1 MALLDCARPR
11 PELRRPRVHDAGRLR
26 GEGAHAEVRRPG
38 GKEDHLSTAGSIP
51 EPVDWGLAERLARRV
66 AGHDPLEQSYLA
78 ASLQSDFDAVT
89 TRAERLVGEFTRL
102 EIPGDPTKALVLDR
116 QRWVEANIRSFRH
129 TLEPFTRR
137 VGERMAQSA
146 FAPAGRAVA
155 GAELGALMGF
165 LAQRVL
171 GQYDLLGPE
180 EAGDDA
186 DDAVY
191 YVGPNIMVLEKRYGF
206 RPGDFRLWIALHE
219 VTHRFQ
225 FRSVP
230 WMKGYFLSLVDSTMG
245 LIEPDPKRLV
255 RALERAAEAVRQGR
269 NPLDDG
275 GIVALFATDEQRKVL
290 DQVQALMS
298 LLEGHGNFVMD
309 RLGQR
314 HVTGQERMSAA
325 LKARR
330 QSGGVGGMFRK
341 LTGIEMKMRQYE
353 VGEEFITHLEK
364 TVGPEALDAAWRG
377 PDCLPTMAELEAP
390 ERWLERVGS
399 LTG

>member
-1 MALLDCARPR
+1 
-11 PELRRPRVHDAGRLR
+11 
-26 GEGAHAEVRRPG
+26 
-38 GKEDHLSTAGSIP
+38 
-51 EPVDWGLAERLARRV
+51 
-66 AGHDPLEQSYLA
+66 
-78 ASLQSDFDAVT
+78 
-89 TRAERLVGEFTRL
+89 
-102 EIPGDPTKALVLDR
+102 
-116 QRWVEANIRSFRH
+116 
-129 TLEPFTRR
+129 
-137 VGERMAQSA
+137 MAQSP

-155 GAELGALMGF
+155 GAEMGALMGF

-171 GQYDLLGPE
+171 GQYDLLGPD
-180 EAGDDA
+180 EAGNAVMSGDITPEPPG
-186 DDAVY
+186 DAVY
-191 YVGPNIMVLEKRYGF
+191 YVGPNILVLEKRYGF

-230 WMKGYFLSLVDSTMG
+230 WMKGYFLSLVDATMG

-255 RALERAAEAVRQGR
+255 RALERAAEAARQGR
-269 NPLDDG
+269 NPFDDG

-330 QSGGVGGMFRK
+330 QSGGVGGTIRK
-341 LTGIEMKMRQYE
+341 LVGIEMKMRQYE
-353 VGEEFITHLEK
+353 IGEEFITHLEQ
-364 TVGPEALDAAWRG
+364 TVGAEALDAAWRG

-390 ERWLERVGS
+390 ERWLERVGT

>member
-1 MALLDCARPR
+1 MPP
-11 PELRRPRVHDAGRLR
+11 PE
-26 GEGAHAEVRRPG
+26 
-38 GKEDHLSTAGSIP
+38 
-51 EPVDWGLAERLARRV
+51 
-66 AGHDPLEQSYLA
+66 DPA
-78 ASLQSDFDAVT
+78 KAS
-89 TRAERLVGEFTRL
+89 
-102 EIPGDPTKALVLDR
+102 VLDR
-116 QRWVEANIRSFRH
+116 QRWVEANIRSFRN

-137 VGERMAQSA
+137 VGERMAQSP

-171 GQYDLLGPE
+171 GQYDLLGPDQDGTDGQ
-180 EAGDDA
+180 A
-186 DDAVY
+186 DAVY
-191 YVGPNIMVLEKRYGF
+191 YVGPNILVLEKRYGF

-219 VTHRFQ
+219 VTHRVQ
-225 FRSVP
+225 FRAVP
-230 WMKGYFLSLVDSTMG
+230 WMKGYFLSLVDATMG

-255 RALERAAEAVRQGR
+255 RALERAAESVRRGH
-269 NPLDDG
+269 NPLDNG

-314 HVTGQERMSAA
+314 HVTGQERMSAT

-330 QSGGVGGMFRK
+330 QAGGVGAVVRK
-341 LTGIEMKMRQYE
+341 LIGIEMKMRQYE
-353 VGEEFITHLEK
+353 IGEEFITHLEQ
-364 TVGPEALDAAWRG
+364 TVGIEALDAAWRG
-377 PDCLPTMAELEAP
+377 PDCLPTMVELEAP
-390 ERWLERVGS
+390 ERWLERVGT

>member
-1 MALLDCARPR
+1 
-11 PELRRPRVHDAGRLR
+11 V
-26 GEGAHAEVRRPG
+26 
-38 GKEDHLSTAGSIP
+38 TA
-51 EPVDWGLAERLARRV
+51 
-66 AGHDPLEQSYLA
+66 
-78 ASLQSDFDAVT
+78 
-89 TRAERLVGEFTRL
+89 RAEQLVGEFTGLVAPDDRA
-102 EIPGDPTKALVLDR
+102 KALVLDR
-116 QRWVEANIRSFRH
+116 QRWVEANIRSFRN

-137 VGERMAQSA
+137 VGERMAQSP

-155 GAELGALMGF
+155 GAEMGALMGF

-171 GQYDLLGPE
+171 GQYDLLVPD
-180 EAGDDA
+180 EAGGQA
-186 DDAVY
+186 DAVY
-191 YVGPNIMVLEKRYGF
+191 YVGPNILVLEKRYGF

-219 VTHRFQ
+219 VTHRAQ
-225 FRSVP
+225 FRAVP
-230 WMKGYFLSLVDSTMG
+230 WMKGYFLSLVDATMG

-255 RALERAAEAVRQGR
+255 RALERAAEAARRGR
-269 NPLDDG
+269 NPFDDG
-275 GIVALFATDEQRKVL
+275 GIIALFATDEQRKVL

-330 QSGGVGGMFRK
+330 QSGGVGGVVRK
-341 LTGIEMKMRQYE
+341 LVGIEMKMRQYE
-353 VGEEFITHLEK
+353 IGEEFITHLED
-364 TVGPEALDAAWRG
+364 TVGIEALDAAWRG

-390 ERWLERVGS
+390 ERWLERVGT

>member
-1 MALLDCARPR
+1 M
-11 PELRRPRVHDAGRLR
+11 
-26 GEGAHAEVRRPG
+26 
-38 GKEDHLSTAGSIP
+38 TAGSNGPFP
-51 EPVDWGLAERLARRV
+51 EPVDWQLAERLARRV
-66 AGHDPLEQSYLA
+66 AGRDPLERSYLA
-78 ASLQSDFDAVT
+78 ASLQADFEDAT
-89 TRAERLVGEFTRL
+89 RRAEILVGDFTGL
-102 EIPGDPTKALVLDR
+102 IAPEDPARAMVLDR
-116 QRWVEANIRSFRH
+116 QGWVDANVASFRR

-137 VGERMAQSA
+137 VGERMAQSP

-171 GQYDLLGPE
+171 GQYDLLGPDAVPSGE
-180 EAGDDA
+180 PPGPPGSTGGEA
-186 DDAVY
+186 DAVY

-219 VTHRFQ
+219 VTHRAQ
-225 FRSVP
+225 FRAVP
-230 WMKGYFLSLVDSTMG
+230 WMKGYFLSLVDATMG

-255 RALERAAEAVRQGR
+255 RALERAAEAARRGR

-330 QSGGVGGMFRK
+330 QAGGVGAVVRK
-341 LTGIEMKMRQYE
+341 LIGIEMKMRQYE
-353 VGEEFITHLEK
+353 IGEAFITHLEQ
-364 TVGPEALDAAWRG
+364 TVGIEALDAAWRG

-390 ERWLERVGS
+390 ERWLERVGT